1 MYKNKKILAIIPA
14 RSGSKRIK
22 NKNLKK
28 INSKPLIYYSLKYA
42 LDNKKYIDEFF
53 LSTDS
58 KKISKYGNKVYS
70 NISPIL
76 RPKNISKD
84 KSGDIG
90 FIKHALNYLKKK
102 KNIIFDLVV
111 IFRPTTPIRKKNLFL
126 SCLKTLEKNN
136 ASSVRSAKCVKHL
149 HPYWMYKIKNN
160 KLTEVIRNKNFFKY
174 YQSQKL
180 PNFFMHDGHCDIFL
194 TKNLSNKKNIRN
206 MEKIYGKKMTYFINK
221 QEISI
226 NIDEPFEFF
235 IAKTYLEKLIKRNKR
250 IS

>member
-28 INSKPLIYYSLKYA
+28 INNKPLIHYTLEYA
-42 LDNKKYIDEFF
+42 LNNKKYIDKFF

-58 KKISKYGNKVYS
+58 KKISKYGNKLHH

-76 RPKNISKD
+76 RPKSISKD

-90 FIKHALNYLKKK
+90 FVKHALNYYRKKE
-102 KNIIFDLVV
+102 NMIFDIVV
-111 IFRPTTPIRKKNLFL
+111 IFRPTTPIRKKNLFIN
-126 SCLKTLEKNN
+126 CLKTLEKNN
-136 ASSVRSAKCVKHL
+136 ASSVRSAKSVKHI

-194 TKNLSNKKNIRN
+194 TKNLLDKKNIRD
-206 MEKIYGKKMTYFINK
+206 MEKIYGKKMTYFKNK

-226 NIDEPFEFF
+226 NIDEPFDFF
-235 IAKTYLEKLIKRNKR
+235 TARTFLEGFIK
-250 IS
+250 

>member
-1 MYKNKKILAIIPA
+1 LYKNKKILAIIPA

-28 INSKPLIYYSLKYA
+28 INNKPLIHYTLEYA
-42 LDNKKYIDEFF
+42 LNNGKYIDKFF

-58 KKISKYGNKVYS
+58 KKISKYGNKVYA

-76 RPKNISKD
+76 RPKIISKD

-90 FIKHALNYLKKK
+90 FINHALNYYQKVE
-102 KNIIFDLVV
+102 NITFDIVV
-111 IFRPTTPIRKKNLFL
+111 IFRPTTPIREKNLFL
-126 SCLKTLEKNN
+126 NCLKSLEKNN
-136 ASSVRSAKCVKHL
+136 ASSVRSAKNVKHV

-180 PNFFMHDGHCDIFL
+180 PSFFMHDGHCDVFL
-194 TKNLSNKKNIRN
+194 TKNLLDKKNITD
-206 MEKIYGKKMTYFINK
+206 MEKIYGKKMTYFKNK

-226 NIDEPFEFF
+226 NIDEPFDFF
-235 IAKTYLEKLIKRNKR
+235 AARTFLEGFIK
-250 IS
+250 